1 MSVDSNGAPF
11 SFKASSRQH
20 SLFHQT
26 IAMEGDWLTKC
37 KSSAENSSEYVQ
49 FPNLDQTKDVDLTAG
64 LSIVEPDEPK
74 LLADALSSVNKPEI
88 TWTPAEPA
96 QEFSHSPCSWPP
108 ATRSST
114 WITQNTG
121 SDRLSPLSEEPGD
134 EKYLLN
140 YSSSNS
146 LKGDSPEKEIDRG
159 FENAAVSLD
168 LAASEDE
175 VHSAGEEHLHKSVTY
190 WKHS

>member
-1 MSVDSNGAPF
+1 MSVDSSGAPF
-11 SFKASSRQH
+11 SLKALSRQQ

-26 IAMEGDWLTKC
+26 MTTEDWLTKR

-49 FPNLDQTKDVDLTAG
+49 FPHLDQTKDVDLLAESS
-64 LSIVEPDEPK
+64 LVEPDEK
-74 LLADALSSVNKPEI
+74 ESLTDALSSGIKHEI
-88 TWTPAEPA
+88 TLSPAEPA
-96 QEFSHSPCSWPP
+96 HEFSHSPCSWPP
-108 ATRSST
+108 VTRSST

-134 EKYLLN
+134 EKCLLN
-140 YSSSNS
+140 YSSSKS
-146 LKGDSPEKEIDRG
+146 LKGDSPEKESDRG
-159 FENAAVSLD
+159 FENPAVSLD

-175 VHSAGEEHLHKSVTY
+175 VHSAGEDHLGKPVTY